1 MGENRTSEPC
11 DCFDTWDYFNV
22 TYYGG
27 DLTSDW
33 NVSWCYVQGGT
44 DCDEALDSLIS
55 GETRKWIECDMTD
68 DMDDSTSEPCDCFD
82 TWDYFNVT
90 YYGCDVTSDWNVSWC
105 YVHGGTDC
113 DEALDSLIAGET
125 RKWIECDMTD
135 DTEDNGSN
143 DGEDVTD
150 DENNVTNNESNDG
163 NDYTWDGAVS
173 TTESD
178 ASTTSSTT
186 AGATVS
192 GSLQIS
198 TTTQGHSTMCAVA
211 RRARFGDTWNVLVGP
226 LDCSD
231 TTLLRGRRMQDDVSF
246 DLGFDAMFSDT
257 SSANS
262 FSSEVT
268 DAAESFQ
275 SEFVS
280 EAAST
285 LSINVTATL
294 GDLTV
299 TSADDTDS
307 SSGIT
312 GCGASFGTFALVAA
326 TTFFN

>member
-1 MGENRTSEPC
+1 MG
-11 DCFDTWDYFNV
+11 
-22 TYYGG
+22 
-27 DLTSDW
+27 
-33 NVSWCYVQGGT
+33 
-44 DCDEALDSLIS
+44 
-55 GETRKWIECDMTD
+55 
-68 DMDDSTSEPCDCFD
+68 
-82 TWDYFNVT
+82 
-90 YYGCDVTSDWNVSWC
+90 
-105 YVHGGTDC
+105 
-113 DEALDSLIAGET
+113 
-125 RKWIECDMTD
+125 
-135 DTEDNGSN
+135 
-143 DGEDVTD
+143 
-150 DENNVTNNESNDG
+150 ESNDG
-163 NDYTWDGAVS
+163 NDYTDDGAVS

-178 ASTTSSTT
+178 SSTT

-211 RRARFGDTWNVLVGP
+211 RLARFGDTWNVLVTALENSGVSMTGVYVGP
-226 LDCSD
+226 LHCSD

-299 TSADDTDS
+299 TSADGTDS